1 MNITF
6 EDFEKIEIKI
16 GKVKSA
22 EKIPDADK
30 LLKLIFDFGDEERQV
45 LSAIALSYPDP
56 SVLIGKEIPVITNL
70 EPRTI
75 RGYESAGM
83 IMALGNE
90 DDVVLLQPDREVP
103 PGTIVK

>member
-56 SVLIGKEIPVITNL
+56 GVLVGKEIPVITNL

>member
-56 SVLIGKEIPVITNL
+56 SVLVGKEIPVITNL